1 MIFLIYFYIVFQ
13 TRTRLNIVYDAEP
26 IQMPPNEKNEDF
38 VSIQVSKA
46 GEIYKGIF
54 ISVPSFDKPKN

>member
-13 TRTRLNIVYDAEP
+13 TRTTLNIVYDAEP

-46 GEIYKGIF
+46 GEI
-54 ISVPSFDKPKN
+54 